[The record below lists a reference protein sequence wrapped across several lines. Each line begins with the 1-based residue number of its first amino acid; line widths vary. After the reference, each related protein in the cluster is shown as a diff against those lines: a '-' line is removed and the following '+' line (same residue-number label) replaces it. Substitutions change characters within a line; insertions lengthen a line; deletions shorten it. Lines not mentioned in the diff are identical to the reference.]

1 MLSICIYVSIQY
13 TNNACGIVWKLPFN
27 QSTLQVLFYNKLIS
41 CKARQLINDSR
52 QVHSPC
58 AISATP
64 TSMRTRAEYTFM
76 MICVLFTW
84 WKCTIS
90 YDTQCIVLHAFD
102 FNLWITQRFSRW
114 FPMRHFQRQAPII
127 CVRIVSRKWFE
138 KIKNCVYFITKWQQI
153 GAQAFG

>member
-1 MLSICIYVSIQY
+1 MWYEIWLLMNVHCKYSIITINLLAAKQLWP
-13 TNNACGIVWKLPFN
+13 IF
-27 QSTLQVLFYNKLIS
+27 
-41 CKARQLINDSR
+41 RQLINSNC

-58 AISATP
+58 AILVTP
-64 TSMRTRAEYTFM
+64 TSVRTRAEYTFM

-102 FNLWITQRFSRW
+102 FNWLITQRFSRW
-114 FPMRHFQRQAPII
+114 FPMRLFQRQAPII

-138 KIKNCVYFITKWQQI
+138 KIKNCVYFITKWQQV